1 MKGLQTEKQAPR
13 SAWVVMDVGYGSEE
27 RHWQGLPGNKKLIAG
42 LTQGGVTCRDVA
54 GTGGNS
60 SAAELEPCPE
70 RLAQFVF
77 AK

>member
-1 MKGLQTEKQAPR
+1 MKGLQTEKRAPH
-13 SAWVVMDVGYGSEE
+13 SAWVVMEG
-27 RHWQGLPGNKKLIAG
+27 HWQGLPGNKRLVAG

-60 SAAELEPCPE
+60 SAAEPCLE